1 MVGFNMVKVNKL
13 KNKIYSNKVFFSIL
27 ILISILFVFL
37 LWNINLVVVR
47 HGTIF
52 TKDFYHYTIEI
63 FEENQLYF
71 NNVNKNEISLTKVI
85 PSNKVGGTDF
95 FFTFESEIKIVIITE
110 SYDTTR
116 YVPLDKYTKI
126 DIYPTFYYSRILSSS
141 KNEIIYE

>member
-1 MVGFNMVKVNKL
+1 MIRLSKIKD
-13 KNKIYSNKVFFSIL
+13 KIYSNKV
-27 ILISILFVFL
+27 VFTL
-37 LWNINLVVVR
+37 LLLVSVVYVFILWNINLVVVR

-71 NNVNKNEISLTKVI
+71 KNVNKNEISLTKVI
-85 PSNKVGGTDF
+85 PSNKVGDIDF
-95 FFTFESEIKIVIITE
+95 FFTFENEIEIVIITE

-116 YVPLDKYTKI
+116 YIPLDKYTKI
-126 DIYPTFYYSRILSSS
+126 DIYPTYYYSRILSSS